1 MGLSLTQ
8 KQKNCM
14 KNGYDICWTD
24 YALEELNQ
32 TISYLELNF
41 TKKKKSLKTKN
52 PTSVEIGF
60 NFISG
65 F

>member
-1 MGLSLTQ
+1 
-8 KQKNCM
+8 M

-41 TKKKKSLKTKN
+41 TKKEIFENKKSNLCRDW
-52 PTSVEIGF
+52 I
-60 NFISG
+60 
-65 F
+65 